1 MFRHLEELKKRQ
13 NKEEVLN
20 RRQAKKRTEIKVEAD
35 TPTKLK
41 RVEVEIEEKD
51 KTNSENIGKQL
62 SFCRYLL

>member
-13 NKEEVLN
+13 NKEDILT
-20 RRQAKKRTEIKVEAD
+20 RRQAKKRAEIKVEAD

-51 KTNSENIGKQL
+51 KTNAENIGKNKL
-62 SFCRYLL
+62 F